1 MEGYQVKKR
10 GGFHAQDEGEEIDE
24 MAQKQF
30 LDSHQTEIPAEQV
43 FSKLSLTLSEDGVL
57 S

>member
-1 MEGYQVKKR
+1 MKKR

-43 FSKLSLTLSEDGVL
+43 FPKFSLTLSEDGFL